1 MDFTDGDHLQKHLKI
16 ITAVAK
22 LTLVESLV
30 AIFITIGLK
39 PSFVN
44 PNDISSGNIIPPVF
58 PSKYFL

>member
-1 MDFTDGDHLQKHLKI
+1 MQKHLKI